1 MPVFSWARGCLL
13 LPPVPSGD
21 PWFACQARV
30 HPRLVIQQS
39 AMGHD
44 GPPLHMKM
52 GVHSQRARGP
62 ETSIYVGTPEAASNL
77 TWERVG
83 TPHCCFEHAEETRER
98 ERSSG
103 PRATFATEVLTW
115 SRCSSGAA
123 GLMSTRPRLRPVC
136 AYRTRRAGGCS
147 TCRLSARRPP
157 TFWRSAIGSK

>member
-30 HPRLVIQQS
+30 HPRLVFQQS

-44 GPPLHMKM
+44 GPPLDMKM
-52 GVHSQRARGP
+52 GVQSQRARGP
-62 ETSIYVGTPEAASNL
+62 ETSIYVGTRESASNL

-103 PRATFATEVLTW
+103 PWATSRRRAETGEGI
-115 SRCSSGAA
+115 RA
-123 GLMSTRPRLRPVC
+123 GLRALCSQGHDRGLCT
-136 AYRTRRAGGCS
+136 RAG
-147 TCRLSARRPP
+147 
-157 TFWRSAIGSK
+157 